1 LNIYTNKKKT
11 IFRWFVLPWII
22 GLILIFLAVGLV
34 TDMDK
39 NLKPFVALD
48 NVSSEELYQLD
59 LKRSYA
65 EGVKLDENLPLY
77 TEGTDNSV
85 GILLIHGFTGSPY
98 EMHEL
103 SAYLNSLGYSTYSV
117 RLPGSGTTPENLNEF
132 SYADWYESLKFG
144 YFALKNSCNQ
154 VYVAGQSLGGL
165 LASAVGYYNEV
176 SGIIMLNPAF
186 KIKDWRFQF
195 IPLMQLFNSISK
207 KSDFDANYAGYFYD
221 VWPLKGMYQ
230 LYLTQK
236 YVKKK
241 LHDYDSPVLL
251 VQAIEDE
258 VVDYKGVLRYFEN
271 IKAKDKKKVLVEGKE
286 DMHVL
291 TLSKNSK
298 QQFVFEAISNWIKEK
313 SNVQR

>member
-1 LNIYTNKKKT
+1 MSIYTNKKKT

-22 GLILIFLAVGLV
+22 GFLLIILVLGLV
-34 TDMDK
+34 TGMGEK
-39 NLKPFVALD
+39 LEPFVALD
-48 NVSSEELYQLD
+48 DVSSDELYQLD
-59 LKRSYA
+59 LKRSYS

-77 TEGTDNSV
+77 MKGNDNSV

-103 SAYLNSLGYSTYSV
+103 SGYLNEFGYSTYSV

-132 SYADWYESLKFG
+132 AYADWYESLKFG
-144 YFALKNSCNQ
+144 YYTLKNSCNQ
-154 VYVAGQSLGGL
+154 VFVIGQSLGGL

-176 SGIIMLNPAF
+176 SGIIMLNPAL
-186 KIKDWRFQF
+186 KIKDWRFRF
-195 IPLMQLFNSISK
+195 VPLMQLFNNIYK

-241 LHDYDSPVLL
+241 LYVYDSPIFL
-251 VQAIEDE
+251 VQAKEDE
-258 VVDYKGVLRYFEN
+258 VVDYKGVLRYFEK
-271 IKAKDKKKVLVEGKE
+271 IKAKDKKKFLVEGKE

-298 QQFVFEAISNWIKEK
+298 QQLVFNAISNWIKEK
-313 SNVQR
+313 SNVRQ

>member
-1 LNIYTNKKKT
+1 MNIYTNKKKT
-11 IFRWFVLPWII
+11 IFRWFILPWII
-22 GLILIFLAVGLV
+22 GLLLIFLAVGLV

-39 NLKPFVALD
+39 KLKPFVALD

-65 EGVKLDENLPLY
+65 EGVRLDENLPLY

-103 SAYLNSLGYSTYSV
+103 SAYLNSLGYTTYSV

-258 VVDYKGVLRYFEN
+258 VVDYKGVLRYFEK
-271 IKAKDKKKVLVEGKE
+271 IKAKDKKKILVEGKE

-291 TLSKNSK
+291 TLNKNSK